1 MSKELIETHTK
12 VLDLKAE
19 MSELKDENYM
29 KGNSLAKVHLQ
40 ELEI

>member
-1 MSKELIETHTK
+1 MSKELIETHTQ

-19 MSELKDENYM
+19 TAELKDENNM

-40 ELEI
+40 DMEI